1 MQRLGTILSFYKP
14 LFVWSIIINILL
26 IAVSPNIF
34 ITILTKLFLFI
45 MVLYFFTQTKS
56 KSNLFGFK
64 KIEISQ
70 FKFYTLLFL
79 IDTLLTISFLTVL
92 SVFT

>member
-1 MQRLGTILSFYKP
+1 MQRLGTILSIYKP
-14 LFVWSIIINILL
+14 LFVWSFIINILL

-56 KSNLFGFK
+56 KSKVLGFK
-64 KIEISQ
+64 KIEILH
-70 FKFYTLLFL
+70 FKLYSILFL
-79 IDTLLTISFLTVL
+79 IDTLLTISFLSVL
-92 SVFT
+92 SVYI